1 MKNLL
6 YLILITIIFA
16 LGYLKYWGAKQTLLS
31 PSPSPSPA
39 ITISPSPTSSWL
51 TFSTDLFTLTY
62 PPEASASERPEN
74 PDSKNWAVTYMGET
88 QRQSGR
94 TQTELFDGYALN
106 LTAFEIV
113 GDDPA
118 QIQAESDRQA
128 TIDACGLEG
137 EVTPITSTSIASQT
151 ALTYSGGCLGR
162 PTSYYFSL
170 DQQLFRL
177 SVLVVGSTEDRVQ
190 YLSTV
195 DKIIASLHF
204 SPTK

>member
-16 LGYLKYWGAKQTLLS
+16 LGYLKYWGAKQIELS

-39 ITISPSPTSSWL
+39 ITILPSPTPSWL
-51 TFSTDLFTLTY
+51 TFSTDFFTLTY

-74 PDSKNWAVTYMGET
+74 PDSRNWAVTYMGNT

-94 TQTELFDGYALN
+94 TQTELFDGYAVN
-106 LTAFEIV
+106 LTIFEVV
-113 GDDPA
+113 GDDPVGL
-118 QIQAESDRQA
+118 QAESDRQA
-128 TIDACGLEG
+128 TIDVCGEEG
-137 EVTPITSTSIASQT
+137 DVTSITSTLIAAQS

-162 PTSYYFSL
+162 STNYYFPV

-177 SVLVVGSTEDRVQ
+177 SVLVVGSQEDQVK

-195 DKIIASLHF
+195 DKIITSLRF
-204 SPTK
+204 DITQ